1 VVTKYSEAD
10 LASINSKAGF
20 FMGIVKRF
28 KEQVSSPLTHT

>member
-28 KEQVSSPLTHT
+28 KEQV